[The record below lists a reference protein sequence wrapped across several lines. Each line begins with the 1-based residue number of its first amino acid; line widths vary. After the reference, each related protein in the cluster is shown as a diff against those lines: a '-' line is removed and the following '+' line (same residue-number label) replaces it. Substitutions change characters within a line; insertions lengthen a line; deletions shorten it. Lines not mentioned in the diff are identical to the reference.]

1 MSTPNNYDPSYQYD
15 PSRFDGASDR
25 SQNDAAPGSRPATPA
40 AHPAD
45 THQDATHSS
54 HAAQGSHSGTSS
66 ETTSHQ
72 APQYTD
78 YTAYNTATSSQPPS
92 YAQSMGYT
100 QNAPHEKPAVP
111 KTLRTAAYIMYA
123 VTALSLLGSILQTI
137 FMPDLQ
143 NQMMQSFGVDAQSMN
158 ELNQQQNSSQFG
170 VMRSVMG
177 IGSAIVMSALYVMFT
192 IFALKGHNWA
202 RIVMTVIFA
211 LHIFGLFGVIAMAAF
226 GIFHPIFWVDV
237 LVSLLSIAG
246 IVYLWLRPSNDFFR
260 ATKAYKQWQMYSQYN

>member
-15 PSRFDGASDR
+15 PNRFDGASDR
-25 SQNDAAPGSRPATPA
+25 SQTDATHGSRPAAPA

-45 THQDATHSS
+45 THQDAAPAA
-54 HAAQGSHSGTSS
+54 HASQGSHPGASS

-72 APQYTD
+72 APHYTD
-78 YTAYNTATSSQPPS
+78 YTAYHNANSSQPPS

-100 QNAPHEKPAVP
+100 QNAPHEKPGVP
-111 KTLRTAAYIMYA
+111 KTMRTAAYLMYA
-123 VTALSLLGSILQTI
+123 VTALSLIGSILQAI

-143 NQMMQSFGVDAQSMN
+143 NQMMQSFGMDAQTMK
-158 ELNQQQNSSQFG
+158 ELNQQQDSSQMQ
-170 VMRSVMG
+170 VMGIVMG
-177 IGSAIVMSALYVMFT
+177 IGSGIVMSALYVVFT
-192 IFALKGHNWA
+192 ILALKGHNWA

-211 LHIFGLFGVIAMAAF
+211 LHILGLLGVIGMAAL
-226 GIFHPIFWVDV
+226 GIFHPIFWIDV

-246 IVYLWLRPSNDFFR
+246 IVYLWLKPSNDFFR

>member
-1 MSTPNNYDPSYQYD
+1 MSTPNNYDPRYQYD
-15 PSRFDGASDR
+15 PNRFDGVSDR
-25 SQNDAAPGSRPATPA
+25 SQT
-40 AHPAD
+40 
-45 THQDATHSS
+45 DATHVSRP
-54 HAAQGSHSGTSS
+54 GTSS
-66 ETTSHQ
+66 ENTSHQ
-72 APQYTD
+72 APQYND
-78 YTAYNTATSSQPPS
+78 YTAYHTANSSQPPS
-92 YAQSMGYT
+92 FAQSMGYT
-100 QNAPHEKPAVP
+100 QNAPHEKPVVP
-111 KTLRTAAYIMYA
+111 KTLRTAAYLMYA

-143 NQMMQSFGVDAQSMN
+143 NQMMQAFGMDAQSMN
-158 ELNQQQNSSQFG
+158 ELNQQNSSQFG

-211 LHIFGLFGVIAMAAF
+211 LHIFGLLGVIGMAAL

-246 IVYLWLRPSNDFFR
+246 IVYLWLKPSNDFFR
-260 ATKAYKQWQMYSQYN
+260 ATKAYKQWQMYSRYN